1 MTFFFFRTFAG
12 IPAQSNITR
21 RRIKV

>member
-21 RRIKV
+21 KRIKV

>member
-1 MTFFFFRTFAG
+1 MTFLFFRAFAG

>member
-21 RRIKV
+21 RRIEV